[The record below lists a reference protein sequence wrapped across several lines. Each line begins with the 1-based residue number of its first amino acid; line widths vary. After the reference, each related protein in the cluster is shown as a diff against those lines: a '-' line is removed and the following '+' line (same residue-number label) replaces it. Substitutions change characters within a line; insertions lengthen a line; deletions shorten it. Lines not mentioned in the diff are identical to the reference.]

1 MPRSNRASRVLA
13 ALGVAVLALTGC
25 SPGTSVVDPP
35 VPQVDAALP
44 AALQDELGAAV
55 ETAMAATGSTG
66 AIVEVRVPWAGVWKK
81 AFGTTGGADAP
92 VDVDMTFKAG
102 PITRSMTCDVL
113 YAMAHAGVVSVD
125 DPLSRWLAGY
135 PTAEGVTLGHLCDS
149 TSGIAP
155 YAGSV
160 SDRWYVTP
168 TRAWSPRELVAF
180 GISSGLASE
189 PGAKYRDSDSGYVLL
204 GLALER
210 AGHATA
216 QELFEKYVFE
226 PLGMTGSSLPSA
238 LSGSNSLTGLRSGTD
253 DDGEVECAE
262 PVDVTDVSL
271 TTGFTA
277 AGAVSTVDDLSDY
290 IQALARGTRSF
301 DDGERFDDPLPVSSK
316 SPTWY
321 TATGGAVQAASLV
334 GQAGAVPGYLT
345 AAFADRDTGMSVVL
359 VLNNSR
365 APGSVARDLAWQ
377 LAAVVSKA
385 PPAEG
390 QTAPDAG
397 GLPWEASTYADKVAS
412 AAICPL
418 Q

>member
-1 MPRSNRASRVLA
+1 MPRSNRASKVLA

-35 VPQVDAALP
+35 VPQVDASLSGDI
-44 AALQDELGAAV
+44 QDQLASAV

-81 AFGTTGGADAP
+81 AFGTTSPSGAAVDA
-92 VDVDMTFKAG
+92 DMSFKAG
-102 PITRSMTCDVL
+102 PITRTMTCDVL

-125 DPLSRWLAGY
+125 DPLSRWLTGY
-135 PTAEGVTLGHLCDS
+135 PSAEGVTLGHLCDS

-155 YAGSV
+155 YASAV

-168 TRAWSPRELVAF
+168 TRAWSPRELAAF
-180 GISSGLASE
+180 GIASGLRSE
-189 PGAKYRDSDSGYVLL
+189 PGVTYRDSDTGYVLL

-216 QELFEKYVFE
+216 RELFEKYVFE
-226 PLGMTGSSLPSA
+226 PLAMTGSSLPSA
-238 LSGSNSLTGLRSGTD
+238 LSASNSLTGLRSGTD
-253 DDGEVECAE
+253 DDGEVECAA
-262 PVDVTDVSL
+262 PADVTDVSL

-277 AGAVSTVDDLSDY
+277 AGAVTTVDDLSNY

-301 DDGERFDDPLPVSSK
+301 DDADRFDDPLPVSSK
-316 SPTWY
+316 SPTWF
-321 TATGGAVQAASLV
+321 TAAGGALQAASLV
-334 GQAGAVPGYLT
+334 GQAGSVPGYLT
-345 AAFADRDTGMSVVL
+345 AAFADRDTGMSVVV

-365 APGSVARDLAWQ
+365 APGTVARDLAWQ

-385 PPAEG
+385 PPASGE
-390 QTAPDAG
+390 TAPDAG
-397 GLPWEASTYADKVAS
+397 GLPWEAATYGESIAS

-418 Q
+418 P